1 MKNEIENQLK
11 KIEKEKQKLKNL
23 KSKLEKEKFEKVYYL
38 IKENFESLNENLKN
52 ELSIYFENE
61 TKLEKKTDKKNS
73 KNDKNIDNIWQKQRL

>member
-61 TKLEKKTDKKNS
+61 TKLEN
-73 KNDKNIDNIWQKQRL
+73 

>member
-73 KNDKNIDNIWQKQRL
+73 KNDKNIDNI